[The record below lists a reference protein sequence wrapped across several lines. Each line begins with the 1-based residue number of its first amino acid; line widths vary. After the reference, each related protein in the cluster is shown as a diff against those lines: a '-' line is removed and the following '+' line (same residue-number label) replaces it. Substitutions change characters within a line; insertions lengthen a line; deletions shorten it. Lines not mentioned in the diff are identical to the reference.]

1 MASHWQSNT
10 PTRSGPGAYMQTPA
24 PNRLN
29 QQPAPSFSS
38 SVYPQNAQPQ
48 GQQNVV
54 PIGQSQ
60 APGSGQPAR
69 PIENLTS
76 AERAGKAINNALDQ
90 VRNTTSMEQEYAGGI
105 SYNYDLSTSDIWA
118 PFQRVKTYTIPDQ
131 IFEQANQGQMGLG
144 MGLFAELHYAYCH
157 IDNALYMWDY
167 TMANPELVGYE
178 DQPYVIQK
186 VKLAK
191 PRAGVFLESI
201 NHMVIVATTD
211 SIMLFGL
218 GKDPS
223 NPIAGL
229 SLFQTGMSASIKGV
243 KVTDIACS
251 EKTGRVFF
259 VSDLDNDVRE
269 LKYQAQDSWFASKCS
284 VVNHTSGAYAA
295 FTGAFNAFSTAPKE
309 FGKSLVIDDSRNT
322 LYTLSSLSTIR
333 GFYLHHDGSSLELRY
348 TLTMDKLFTSISHE
362 LQSRI
367 TPKTIIVSISPLTS
381 QETVAWALMA
391 TTLDGYRIYLKGTF
405 TYWEPRTLMSLDHA
419 HTRTPPVLGW
429 EPSEAPPAAY
439 NQPNAYL
446 SKVESATRFA
456 PGYFFC
462 ALSKH
467 DQDKD
472 GHLFISV
479 PGSQADA
486 LYVRPQGGAPES
498 AGRMSLKSTIY
509 DFSAQVPYRG
519 ATKEPPGFGNE
530 LAVQFDEPVPEIAVL
545 TNTGVHVLRR
555 KRFVDGLAG
564 MIRKGRSLE
573 GFETEVQNLIR
584 KYGRNEILAD
594 ALAVACGQSVETTS
608 DHAFRINDPEILEVA
623 RKIFIEHGGKPS
635 IDQNAN
641 FAAPIDAVR
650 PSPRFEAAARYVS
663 RLVRSTWKERIAREK
678 RSDKGYEILCTVT
691 VEKLRAVQENLVSL
705 QKFFNVNKSFIR
717 GLSGPDD
724 LTRQASKDD
733 EIALQGEHRALH
745 SLVKFVTDM
754 IEALSFVMV
763 LFEEKV
769 AEIVPLLP
777 EQSRSM
783 FMNLTFE
790 QLVSTK
796 AGYEVAK
803 DLVKAIVNRNIAK
816 GSNVETI
823 AEALRRKCGNF
834 CSSDDVVI
842 FKAQEQLKRAAEAKA
857 NAEYSRN
864 LLNESL
870 KLFEQV
876 AHSLPQEYLQSAV
889 RDYIELQFF
898 AGAIQLAL
906 KVAHEHDKTND
917 ALTWMTDG
925 KPDSDPRKVKFE
937 ERNRSYDLIHAVL
950 EAIDR
955 TVATSPP
962 FVDGR
967 PSLSAIRRDEA
978 YDVLARSRDEV
989 FLTNL
994 YSWYLAQGWYDR
1006 LLETQSPF
1014 IVTFLQRKSAEDL
1027 THADLL
1033 WKYYGNSSQ
1042 FHEAARVQLKLAQS
1056 SFPLTLDRRIEYL
1069 SRARANASAFTTA
1082 NSTIN
1087 RKTKQKLLAEINS
1100 LIELANIQDEILA
1113 RLRDDKRVAQDKR
1126 MHVLAELDGP
1136 VLPVSELYNKYADP
1150 AGYYDICLYIYAVAD
1165 FRDTTQVKATWQ
1177 QFLEA
1182 VHTSSIQDSE
1192 ARAADSNLP
1201 DATPYEIV
1209 AERFR
1214 EVGARLKN
1222 SEAVFPVPTLIEML
1236 EMYNVNLGRDI
1247 GVITEDV
1254 LPGAHISHWIP
1265 DIFLEL
1271 EIPYEL
1277 IYDTLETAF
1286 FTSNAQGQGNQ
1297 LQRQIVLSDLLYCV
1311 EKWLH
1316 ASYARAGGMLFGG
1329 DNGQQR
1335 IEELLVYLTGQENE
1349 RSLGKENWRWV
1360 RTLRGQVSDL
1370 VA

>member
-1 MASHWQSNT
+1 
-10 PTRSGPGAYMQTPA
+10 MQTPA
-24 PNRLN
+24 PARVN
-29 QQPAPSFSS
+29 QQLAPSFNS

-48 GQQNVV
+48 AQQGVV
-54 PIGQSQ
+54 PVGQAQ
-60 APGSGQPAR
+60 AQVLGQPAR

-76 AERAGKAINNALDQ
+76 AERAAKAINLALDQ
-90 VRNTTSMEQEYAGGI
+90 VRSTTSMEQEYAGGI
-105 SYNYDLSTSDIWA
+105 SYNYDLNSTDVWA
-118 PFQRVKTYTIPDQ
+118 PFQRVKTYNIPDQ

-157 IDNALYMWDY
+157 IDNALYIWDY
-167 TMANPELVGYE
+167 TLANPELLGYE
-178 DQPYVIQK
+178 EQPYIIQK

-201 NHMVIVATTD
+201 THMIVVATTD
-211 SIMLFGL
+211 SIILFGL
-218 GKDPS
+218 GRDPA
-223 NPIAGL
+223 NPNAGL

-259 VSDLDNDVRE
+259 VSDLDNDIRE
-269 LKYQAQDSWFASKCS
+269 LKYQAQDSWFASKCT
-284 VVNHTSGAYAA
+284 VVNHTHSAYNA
-295 FTGAFNAFSTAPKE
+295 FTGAFNAFSATPKE
-309 FGKSLVIDDSRNT
+309 FGRGLAIDDSRNT
-322 LYTLSSLSTIR
+322 LYALSSLSTIR
-333 GFYLHHDGSSLELRY
+333 GFSLHHDGSSLELRH
-348 TLTMDKLFTSISHE
+348 TLTMEKLHNTLAYE
-362 LQSRI
+362 LQPRI
-367 TPKTIIVSISPLTS
+367 TPTTAIVSISPLTA

-391 TTLDGYRIYLKGTF
+391 TTINGYRIYLKGTF
-405 TYWEPRTLMSLDHA
+405 TYYEPRTLMSLDHA

-429 EPSEAPPAAY
+429 EPGEPAPPGF
-439 NQPNAYL
+439 NQPNSYL
-446 SKVESATRFA
+446 TRVDIATRFA

-479 PGSQADA
+479 PGSQADP
-486 LYVRPQGGAPES
+486 LYVRPQGGVPES

-509 DFSAQVPYRG
+509 DFSAQVPYKG
-519 ATKEPPGFGNE
+519 ASVEPQGYSNE
-530 LAVQFDEPVPEIAVL
+530 LAVQFDEAVPEIAVL

-555 KRFVDGLAG
+555 KRFVDGLSG
-564 MIRKGRSLE
+564 MIRNGRSLD

-608 DHAFRINDPEILEVA
+608 EHAFRINDPEVLEVA

-641 FAAPIDAVR
+641 FTAPIDAVR
-650 PSPRFEAAARYVS
+650 PSPRFEAAARYLS
-663 RLVRSTWKERIAREK
+663 RLIRSTWREK
-678 RSDKGYEILCTVT
+678 IAKEVRSEKGYDIVCTVT

-724 LTRQASKDD
+724 LNRQASKDD

-754 IEALSFVMV
+754 IESLSFVMV
-763 LFEEKV
+763 LFEERV

-777 EQSRSM
+777 DQSRST

-790 QLVSTK
+790 QLVSAR

-823 AEALRRKCGNF
+823 AEALRRKCGTF
-834 CSSDDVVI
+834 CSSDDVII

-876 AHSLPQEYLQSAV
+876 AHSLPPEYLQSAV
-889 RDYIELQFF
+889 RDYVELQFF

-917 ALTWMTDG
+917 ALAWMNDG
-925 KPDSDPRKVKFE
+925 RPDADLRKAKFE
-937 ERNRSYDLIHAVL
+937 ERDRSYDLVHGVL
-950 EAIDR
+950 EAIDQ
-955 TVATSPP
+955 TIATNPP

-967 PSLSAIRRDEA
+967 PSLSVIRRDEA
-978 YDVLARSRDEV
+978 YDVIARSKDEV

-1033 WKYYGNSSQ
+1033 WKYYGGSLQ
-1042 FHEAARVQLKLAQS
+1042 FHEAAKVQLRLAQS

-1082 NSTIN
+1082 NSTLN
-1087 RKTKQKLLAEINS
+1087 RKTKQKLLAEINN

-1113 RLRDDKRVAQDKR
+1113 RLRDDNRVAQDKR
-1126 MHVLAELDGP
+1126 TDILAELDGP
-1136 VLPVSELYNKYADP
+1136 VLPVSELYNKFTDP

-1182 VHTSSIQDSE
+1182 VHTSSIEDSE
-1192 ARAADSNLP
+1192 ARTTDSSLP

-1236 EMYNVNLGRDI
+1236 EMYNVTLGRDI
-1247 GVITEDV
+1247 GVITEEV
-1254 LPGAHISHWIP
+1254 TPGAGIPHWIP
-1265 DIFLEL
+1265 DIFFEL
-1271 EIPYEL
+1271 EIPCGL

-1286 FTSNAQGQGNQ
+1286 FTSNAQGQANP
-1297 LQRQIVLSDLLYCV
+1297 LQRQLILSDLLYTV

-1316 ASYARAGGMLFGG
+1316 VSYARASGTLFGG
-1329 DNGQQR
+1329 ESGQQR
-1335 IEELLVYLTGQENE
+1335 IGELLVYLTSQENE
-1349 RSLGKENWRWV
+1349 RSLGKENWRWA
-1360 RTLRGQVSDL
+1360 RSLRGQVEDL